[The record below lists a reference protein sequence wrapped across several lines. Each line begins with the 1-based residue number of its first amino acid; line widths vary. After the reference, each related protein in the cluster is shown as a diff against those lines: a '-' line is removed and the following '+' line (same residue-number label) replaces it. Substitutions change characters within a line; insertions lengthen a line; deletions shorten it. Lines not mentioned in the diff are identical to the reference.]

1 MWQRASKDLN
11 SQLGVEPAN
20 LPDVPLVDAEERGEP
35 APPTEPGADR
45 GSRPGTPMLAMSD
58 VCKSFGHVQV
68 LDQIDLTVYAGEVL
82 AIIGPSGSGKSTL
95 CRIAVGLEEIDRG
108 RIELDGSLFL
118 ERKELGKKIVRD
130 PKYRQR
136 RLGLGMVFQDFAL
149 LPQLTIED
157 NVAIPPQKV
166 RGLSRRDAL
175 TRAHEVLDRVGL
187 GDKYKSYPSRLSGGQ
202 KQRAAIAREL
212 AMNRRVLFFDEI
224 TSALDPEL
232 VREVLHVMTELALQ
246 GMTMVAVT
254 HEMGFARNVAD
265 RVIFMDKCRIVE
277 QGTPDQLFGHP
288 REERTRLF
296 LDSVIG

>member
-1 MWQRASKDLN
+1 MWERASKYLN
-11 SQLGVEPAN
+11 SQHGTQPTNLSDTRPGGEVESPRPSQAGT
-20 LPDVPLVDAEERGEP
+20 DEG
-35 APPTEPGADR
+35 GAR
-45 GSRPGTPMLAMSD
+45 GTPMLVMTD
-58 VCKSFGHVQV
+58 VCKSFGPLHV
-68 LDQIDLTVYAGEVL
+68 LDHVDLTVYAGEVL

-95 CRIAVGLEEIDRG
+95 CRIAVGLEDIDRG
-108 RIELDGSLFL
+108 RIDLDGSLFL
-118 ERKELGKKIVRD
+118 ERKEPGKKVVRD

-166 RGLSRRDAL
+166 RGLGRREAL
-175 TRAHEVLDRVGL
+175 ARAHEVLDRVGL
-187 GDKYKSYPSRLSGGQ
+187 GNKYKSYPSMLSGGQ

-232 VREVLHVMTELALQ
+232 VREVLQVMTELAEQ
-246 GMTMVAVT
+246 GMTMVSVT

-277 QGTPDQLFGHP
+277 QGPPDQLFGNP

-296 LDSVIG
+296 LNSVLG